1 MSSIGAN
8 RSRLLAITK
17 ELSVQWEETR
27 NYWRDQKSQEFEHQY
42 MEQLMLQIERAVTV
56 GEKLDKVINKV
67 RSECE

>member
-17 ELSVQWEETR
+17 ELAVHWEETR
-27 NYWRDQKSQEFEHQY
+27 SYWRDQKSQEFEHRY
-42 MEQLMLQIERAVTV
+42 LEQLMLEIERAVTT